1 MDYTSFFVWVDG
13 LSLIVP
19 KPGEQSRLF
28 AFIGPFQPSLMNALI
43 STDSTEA
50 FDRNSFRILAGFW
63 LLGAMVLVNSYSG
76 IVISSLT
83 VPKMMP
89 PIETLDDLAASK
101 DVEIIVRHDTLIG
114 EQILQAKTG
123 VYKMLGDQ
131 ARKQTDHILGDPF
144 KVSAMLETGRYAY
157 PFEMSTYQI

>member
-28 AFIGPFQPSLMNALI
+28 AFIGPFQPSLYYAMPQFLR
-43 STDSTEA
+43 EA

-114 EQILQAKTG
+114 EQILVSEKQKKT
-123 VYKMLGDQ
+123 K
-131 ARKQTDHILGDPF
+131 
-144 KVSAMLETGRYAY
+144 E
-157 PFEMSTYQI
+157 

>member
-1 MDYTSFFVWVDG
+1 MAKCLYFLG
-13 LSLIVP
+13 C
-19 KPGEQSRLF
+19 R
-28 AFIGPFQPSLMNALI
+28 
-43 STDSTEA
+43 EA

-89 PIETLDDLAASK
+89 PIETLEDLAASK

-114 EQILQAKTG
+114 EQILVSEKRNKANIKEAK
-123 VYKMLGDQ
+123 L
-131 ARKQTDHILGDPF
+131 DH
-144 KVSAMLETGRYAY
+144 
-157 PFEMSTYQI
+157 